1 MIIKTPLAD
10 IVTTTYQ
17 GKILIKQNT
26 LTVAMGLSKDIS
38 PTDSRL
44 GKYINAFNAVTKIKS
59 VRWLDA
65 QKVVEGILPQFLNG
79 YLGEIRGSPSRQQ
92 FCKNTPTFIFQNTKA
107 VLDILKENFSMHN
120 LKPIKTIITPN
131 GTKLGVY
138 KENGKLFYG
147 ISRLAKAL
155 GFSQFANDSTLGMAF
170 KNKDF
175 YCGFKQISGGSARVG
190 DFDQIV
196 PLLEYFIKLT
206 LNITPNNSSQELV
219 LDTARMEAQR
229 LIELLTGKPTDTP
242 KQSEPAPPKDDSRF
256 KDRHSW
262 KRCIAVCRLAPYD
275 KLLGVYDFNGERYL
289 FVDEIV
295 AAICTDG
302 DETSTRDKFITA
314 TKQALVCLS
323 DANIDGEFAES
334 KVVNVKDFFTVL
346 ELLKTYETPAKAKKI
361 KMLMEDLRD
370 NPYFVKPQQKGK
382 TKPVVEA
389 MNLFGEEPLA
399 KTKTQSGIVTL
410 AEPLKFAYVALAE
423 NEKKFNVY
431 HDNNNHLY
439 ATFTKTYKAVFAVEG
454 GGDFNALK
462 RWLSKGIPA
471 YRARANDR
479 RFNTDDY
486 MAYFVRL
493 DEAAKVFPQIANW
506 LKKDEVPT
514 MTENNPAEKTM
525 TIDDKEEMLIR
536 ELLNLRQ
543 EKFSRQIAGFDK
555 QIEDTVNKISE
566 IDAQVQLLQDKSF
579 ELEELTEKLKTERA
593 EATDQFNRKQKL
605 FEEMFS

>member
-44 GKYINAFNAVTKIKS
+44 GKYINVFNAVTKIKS

-120 LKPIKTIITPN
+120 LKPIKTITTPN

-155 GFSQFANDSTLGMAF
+155 GFSQFANDSTLAMAF

-175 YCGFKQISGGSARVG
+175 YCGFKQISGNSARVG
-190 DFDQIV
+190 DFDQLV
-196 PLLEYFIKLT
+196 PLLENFIKLT

-229 LIELLTGKPTDTP
+229 LIELLTGKPADTP
-242 KQSEPAPPKDDSRF
+242 KQSEPAPPKDNSRF
-256 KDRHSW
+256 KDRYSW
-262 KRCIAVCRLAPYD
+262 ERCVAVCKLAPYD

-334 KVVNVKDFFTVL
+334 KVVNVKNFFTVL

-361 KMLMEDLRD
+361 KMLMEGLRD
-370 NPYFVKPQQKGK
+370 NPYFVKPQQKEK

-389 MNLFGEEPLA
+389 MNLFDEEPPA
-399 KTKTQSGIVTL
+399 KTNTQSGIVVL
-410 AEPLKFAYVALAE
+410 PQPLKFAYVALAE

-431 HDNNNHLY
+431 HDNNNHSY
-439 ATFTKTYKAVFAVEG
+439 ATFSKTYRAVFATESGVN
-454 GGDFNALK
+454 FNNLNS
-462 RWLSKGIPA
+462 WINKGIPV
-471 YRARANDR
+471 YRASANNH
-479 RFNTDDY
+479 RFNTGDH

-506 LKKDEVPT
+506 LEKDEVPT

-525 TIDDKEEMLIR
+525 TIDGKEEMLIR

-555 QIEDTVNKISE
+555 QIATAKEQ
-566 IDAQVQLLQDKSF
+566 DA
-579 ELEELTEKLKTERA
+579 ELEAQLQALEQQQEKLLDHITALERERA
-593 EATDQFNRKQKL
+593 EVTDQFNRKQKL

>member
-155 GFSQFANDSTLGMAF
+155 GFSQFANDSTLAMAF
-170 KNKDF
+170 KYKDF

-190 DFDQIV
+190 YFNQLV

-206 LNITPNNSSQELV
+206 LNITPNNSSQGLV

-229 LIELLTGKPTDTP
+229 LIELLTGKPADTP

-256 KDRHSW
+256 KDHHSW
-262 KRCIAVCRLAPYD
+262 ERCVAVCKLAPYD
-275 KLLGVYDFNGERYL
+275 KLLGVYDFNGEHYL

-323 DANIDGEFAES
+323 DANIDGEFTES
-334 KVVNVKDFFTVL
+334 KVVNVKNFFTVL

-370 NPYFVKPQQKGK
+370 NPYFVKPQQEEK

-389 MNLFGEEPLA
+389 MNLFGEEPPA
-399 KTKTQSGIVTL
+399 KTNTQSGIVVL
-410 AEPLKFAYVALAE
+410 PQSLKFISSTQTQEGRKLNLYSDGEHTYVTVNGIYGAIHNSNTSPNSRLR
-423 NEKKFNVY
+423 KKWI
-431 HDNNNHLY
+431 
-439 ATFTKTYKAVFAVEG
+439 K
-454 GGDFNALK
+454 
-462 RWLSKGIPA
+462 KGITIYSA
-471 YRARANDR
+471 VAIGQNVLKDR
-479 RFNTDDY
+479 IV
-486 MAYFVRL
+486 YFVRL

-514 MTENNPAEKTM
+514 MTENNPAEKTK

-543 EKFSRQIAGFDK
+543 EKFSFQIAEFDK
-555 QIEDTVNKISE
+555 QIAIAKEQ
-566 IDAQVQLLQDKSF
+566 DA
-579 ELEELTEKLKTERA
+579 ELEAQLQALEQQQEKLLDHITALERERA
-593 EATDQFNRKQKL
+593 DTIDHFNRKQKL

>member
-59 VRWLDA
+59 VRWLDV

-147 ISRLAKAL
+147 VARLARAL
-155 GFSQFANDSTLGMAF
+155 GFSQFVPDSTLAMAF

-190 DFDQIV
+190 DFDQLV
-196 PLLEYFIKLT
+196 PLLEHFIKLT

-229 LIELLTGKPTDTP
+229 LIELLTGKPADTP

-256 KDRHSW
+256 KDRYSW
-262 KRCIAVCRLAPYD
+262 ERCVAVCRLAPYD
-275 KLLGVYDFNGERYL
+275 KFLGVYDFNGERYL

-323 DANIDGEFAES
+323 DANIDGKFAES
-334 KVVNVKDFFTVL
+334 KVVNVKNFFTVL

-370 NPYFVKPQQKGK
+370 NPYFVKPQQKEK

-389 MNLFGEEPLA
+389 MNLFGEEPPA
-399 KTKTQSGIVTL
+399 KTNTQSGIVVL
-410 AEPLKFAYVALAE
+410 PQPLNFVSRKIIP
-423 NEKKFNVY
+423 KQIPINVY
-431 HDNNNHLY
+431 CNDKHIY
-439 ATFTKTYKAVFAVEG
+439 AS
-454 GGDFNALK
+454 FNQVYCA
-462 RWLSKGIPA
+462 LSKNSTQPNTD
-471 YRARANDR
+471 ARANWIR
-479 RFNTDDY
+479 RGIPIYYATSKRKSRDNANN
-486 MAYFVRL
+486 MKYFVRL
-493 DEAAKVFPQIANW
+493 DEVAKFFPHVVNLI
-506 LKKDEVPT
+506 KKDEAPT
-514 MTENNPAEKTM
+514 MTENNPAEETM

-543 EKFSRQIAGFDK
+543 EKFLRQMADVDK
-555 QIEDTVNKISE
+555 QIEDANSEMSE
-566 IDAQVQLLQDKSF
+566 IEMQLQA
-579 ELEELTEKLKTERA
+579 LEKRLNDVEQRAEKIKRERA

-605 FEEMFS
+605 FEEMLS